1 LARLSWPARLYIGAI
16 VVAAAVLLIR
26 GPFGD
31 LAWWREV
38 AVLGVLLVV
47 FESTATLLRPKE
59 LAWSPSPIATLA
71 AVVLVGPVGAA
82 LVGACTAFG
91 LRRGPS
97 AVQRVFNSGMLALSA
112 YLAGEAFTAAH
123 GHVGM
128 PMSGSFPGIIGPF
141 AVAAVVH
148 AVSNHGLLGGVL
160 WLTNGRE
167 APGRRTSPGMSVEL
181 VVSDLGYGAFG
192 LLIAALWNVTGL
204 FAPVLVLI
212 PVAVARWAVAQ
223 LVEQQRAYQAAVGA
237 LCQAVETKDL
247 YTRGHSDRVSRGSVM
262 IAREIG
268 MRGERVEAIRY
279 AGMLHDVGKLGV
291 PTRVLQKTGKLTEE
305 EYAAIQL
312 HPMRGL
318 DIVREIGFLDEAL
331 AGIMH
336 HHERIDGRGYP
347 MGLAGD
353 EIPEFARIL
362 AVADAFDS
370 MTSTR
375 SYRGAR
381 PVEEAVAEL
390 RKWSGTQFDPA
401 FVDAF
406 VSAIMREGWQRSE
419 PGAHARDLPAV
430 PSLDHDDP
438 GSPLR
443 VIARPRHTEPA
454 EPKSDPWSSPSRP

>member
-1 LARLSWPARLYIGAI
+1 MGRLPWAARLYVAV
-16 VVAAAVLLIR
+16 VVAVAAVLLAR
-26 GPFGD
+26 GTFTFSAD
-31 LAWWREV
+31 SWRDI
-38 AVLGVLLVV
+38 AVLGLL
-47 FESTATLLRPKE
+47 FAIAESTATRLSPGNLS
-59 LAWSPSPIATLA
+59 WSANTAATLA
-71 AVVLVGPVGAA
+71 AVVLVGPVGAG
-82 LVGACTAFG
+82 LVGACTAFS

-97 AVQRVFNSGMLALSA
+97 LAQRAFNTGMMAVTAYAAGRVFVAL
-112 YLAGEAFTAAH
+112 H
-123 GHVGM
+123 GHVGALNVN
-128 PMSGSFPGIIGPF
+128 SFPGIIGPF
-141 AVAAVVH
+141 AVAALAHVVVNH
-148 AVSNHGLLGGVL
+148 ALLGGVL
-160 WLTNGRE
+160 WLARNAEGTARATYAMLNVRLL
-167 APGRRTSPGMSVEL
+167 S
-181 VVSDLGYGAFG
+181 SDLGYGAFG
-192 LLIAALWNVTGL
+192 LLIAALWTVVGP
-204 FAPVLVLI
+204 FAPLLALI
-212 PVAVARWAVAQ
+212 PLFVARWAVAQ
-223 LVEQQRAYQAAVGA
+223 FAEQQRAYEATVGA
-237 LCQAVETKDL
+237 LCQAVETKDF

-268 MRGERVEAIRY
+268 MRGDRVEAIRY

-291 PTRVLQKTGKLTEE
+291 PTKVLQKTGKLTEE

-353 EIPEFARIL
+353 EIPEFARVL

-381 PVEEAVAEL
+381 PTDEAIAEL

-406 VSAIMREGWQRSE
+406 VAAIKRDGWQHPQPPVLAAE
-419 PGAHARDLPAV
+419 ELATVTAQ
-430 PSLDHDDP
+430 DHDDP
-438 GSPLR
+438 SAPLR
-443 VIARPRHTEPA
+443 VID
-454 EPKSDPWSSPSRP
+454 SL

>member
-1 LARLSWPARLYIGAI
+1 MAKLPWPARLYITA
-16 VVAAAVLLIR
+16 VVVIAVVLVAH
-26 GPFGD
+26 GPFSYVRWLD
-31 LAWWREV
+31 VL
-38 AVLGVLLVV
+38 VLGLLL
-47 FESTATLLRPKE
+47 FISESTATRLRSGN
-59 LAWSPSPIATLA
+59 LSWSANTTATLA
-71 AVVLVGPVGAA
+71 AAVLVGPVGAA

-91 LRRGPS
+91 LRRSPS
-97 AVQRVFNSGMLALSA
+97 LAQRAFNTGMMALTGYISGWVFLTLYGRIEVPNA
-112 YLAGEAFTAAH
+112 
-123 GHVGM
+123 
-128 PMSGSFPGIIGPF
+128 GSFPKIIAPF

-148 AVSNHGLLGGVL
+148 VLVNHALLSIVL
-160 WLTNGRE
+160 WL
-167 APGRRTSPGMSVEL
+167 ARTSVEGSVRRAYSSL
-181 VVSDLGYGAFG
+181 NIRLLLSDLGYGAFG
-192 LLIAALWNVTGL
+192 LLIAALWSEVGAFTPIL
-204 FAPVLVLI
+204 VLVPLF
-212 PVAVARWAVAQ
+212 VARWAVAQ
-223 LVEQQRAYQAAVGA
+223 FAEQQRAYESTVSA
-237 LCQAVETKDL
+237 LCQAVETKDF

-268 MRGERVEAIRY
+268 MGGERVEALRF

-291 PTRVLQKTGKLTEE
+291 PTKVLQKTGKLTEE

-353 EIPEFARIL
+353 EIPEFARVL

-381 PVEEAVAEL
+381 PIKQAIEEL

-406 VSAIMREGWQRSE
+406 VAAIERDGWQQPE
-419 PGAHARDLPAV
+419 PPT
-430 PSLDHDDP
+430 PSSDEMVATAAQDHDDP
-438 GSPLR
+438 TSPLR
-443 VIARPRHTEPA
+443 VIDTL
-454 EPKSDPWSSPSRP
+454 